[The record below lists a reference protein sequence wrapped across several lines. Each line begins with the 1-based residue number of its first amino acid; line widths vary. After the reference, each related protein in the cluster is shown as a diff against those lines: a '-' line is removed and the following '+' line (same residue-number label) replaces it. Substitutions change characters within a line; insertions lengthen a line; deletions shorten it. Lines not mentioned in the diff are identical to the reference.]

1 MTKPNLTPLE
11 ELRKKLND
19 FSEHEAYY
27 RLGYDSEHEPTVKS
41 IIEGARGEYNTLRP
55 ALDEALLEI
64 EKRDAA
70 LTEANKEILGL
81 RAIGLD
87 PEIYNKRDNEIER
100 LQSQVDVLSY
110 RAPTESAK
118 LIKELEEKWF
128 VFKEEMNQRNEAV
141 LKYSQSQYEL
151 LDEARKVI
159 EFYGCKANWTYTGM
173 YNPDG
178 TKFTGPFGQFFD
190 AHSTIARC
198 DWEHHNDTM
207 KFSGAKARA
216 FLAKLDVGK

>member
-1 MTKPNLTPLE
+1 MTSNQITPLE
-11 ELRKKLND
+11 ELRKRLKE
-19 FSEHEAYY
+19 FSAQEAYW
-27 RLGYDSEHEPTVKS
+27 RLGYDSEHEPAVKS
-41 IIEGARGEYNTLRP
+41 IIEGARGEYNDLKP
-55 ALDEALLEI
+55 LIDEALLEI

-141 LKYSQSQYEL
+141 LKYSESQSKL
-151 LDEARKVI
+151 IDEARKVI
-159 EFYGCKANWTYTGM
+159 EFYGNKKNWDERWVEFGGDEGR
-173 YNPDG
+173 DG
-178 TKFTGPFGQFFD
+178 DVSDVISQD
-190 AHSTIARC
+190 DV
-198 DWEHHNDTM
+198 DWEEDE
-207 KFSGAKARA
+207 SGPYLTVGGKRARA
-216 FLAKLDVGK
+216 FLAKLDGGK